1 MTTVRVA
8 SWVQVAVVLVASL
21 GLAILAGEPPAAEV
35 SRKPSTY
42 APAKDVE
49 SQVQFFLER
58 IKDDLKSE
66 TAYGEESIKRV
77 ARDANTLAVLALVA
91 LGGPAAAQTGG
102 QEQIVKDGKKYM
114 YQGKQIKTPG
124 ELKPIVANHPEA
136 AAAASKSSTY
146 RGFALVLGAVGG
158 GLIGWPIGQAIGG
171 AEDPNWALAAAGAG
185 ALAVAIWTGVSSD

>member
-1 MTTVRVA
+1 M
-8 SWVQVAVVLVASL
+8 W
-21 GLAILAGEPPAAEV
+21 
-35 SRKPSTY
+35 
-42 APAKDVE
+42 
-49 SQVQFFLER
+49 
-58 IKDDLKSE
+58 
-66 TAYGEESIKRV
+66 SIK
-77 ARDANTLAVLALVA
+77 ARAYWRATIALAVLALVV

-114 YQGKQIKTPG
+114 YQGKQIKTPA

-185 ALAVAIWTGVSSD
+185 ALAVAIWTGVSSDKQFKKAVDLYNGPAPSTSMVGVRLQLAAGPGRVGLRARF